1 MWSSP
6 FCRDGLLRRCC
17 FADGAGR
24 RSRRAWLGR
33 TPPFRRGTVLVPPAP
48 QSVGHSRSAA
58 GDPGR
63 SPVLPRRQAPRSAGS
78 ELPVRAPPILDGDAG
93 VHRWGGGTVWHRGR
107 DSAFSGA
114 GEHAH
119 ARPPGGE
126 VDPAPARRSRA
137 VGPVRRRVGEHAHGL
152 ATPGRARASRIPSG
166 SGVETT
172 PTGLCEG
179 SRPATATHAPSLR
192 GLSYRRATARLR
204 PDYSAT
210 AAHRRVPSGAETT
223 SWSAA
228 GTPRRRRPE
237 SDGARDCRGPSGAG
251 PRGWTS
257 AVTVVAGM
265 LGEPRSRPVVEPA

>member
-17 FADGAGR
+17 CADGAGR
-24 RSRRAWLGR
+24 RSRRAWPGR
-33 TPPFRRGTVLVPPAP
+33 TPPFRRGTVLVLPTP

-78 ELPVRAPPILDGDAG
+78 PLPVRAPPILDGDAG
-93 VHRWGGGTVWHRGR
+93 VHRWGSGTVWHGGR

-119 ARPPGGE
+119 ARPPEGE
-126 VDPAPARRSRA
+126 IDPAPARRSRA
-137 VGPVRRRVGEHAHGL
+137 VGLVRGRVGEHAHGL
-152 ATPGRARASRIPSG
+152 VTPRRARASRIPYG

-172 PTGLCEG
+172 PTGLYAG

-192 GLSYRRATARLR
+192 GLSYGRTTARLR
-204 PDYSAT
+204 PDYPASR
-210 AAHRRVPSGAETT
+210 AHGRVP
-223 SWSAA
+223 
-228 GTPRRRRPE
+228 
-237 SDGARDCRGPSGAG
+237 
-251 PRGWTS
+251 
-257 AVTVVAGM
+257 
-265 LGEPRSRPVVEPA
+265 